1 MAVVHKFQAT
11 IPAISE
17 CVAKFSQ
24 VGNFNAPFKP
34 VFAAKIYAQP
44 SLTERNCRIK
54 QALPGFTIQKAPHPE
69 SAHTERDAMGGGH
82 DALQPGA
89 MPARS
94 PITGDPRGNR
104 SSMQDK
110 QALWNRVRHPVG
122 ARGSGFGVRGP
133 QPQNRHPPEQT
144 GSRRHRVLHREALDS
159 AQKTRQPLKPEGIG
173 AMGAGAAIRGS
184 GCGNGDEPH

>member
-122 ARGSGFGVRGP
+122 ARGSGFGAR
-133 QPQNRHPPEQT
+133 
-144 GSRRHRVLHREALDS
+144 SRRTGIPRSKRGLADTGFCTAKRS
-159 AQKTRQPLKPEGIG
+159 IRRRKP
-173 AMGAGAAIRGS
+173 GS
-184 GCGNGDEPH
+184 P